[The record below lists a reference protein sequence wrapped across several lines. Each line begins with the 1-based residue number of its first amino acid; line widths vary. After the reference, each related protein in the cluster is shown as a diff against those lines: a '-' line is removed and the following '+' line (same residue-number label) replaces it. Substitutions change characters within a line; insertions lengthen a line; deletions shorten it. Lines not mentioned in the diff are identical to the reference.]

1 MGVSNISKSYWSPAL
16 IAIIIPL
23 LFVSLTSDIVAADN
37 EIQVLRGSTIT
48 IQATILQNGSYGDP
62 VQNQRIYYFDQ
73 TFNTF
78 LGSSISDQ
86 NGIASL
92 DWEIPIDHLLGF
104 TVLNATF
111 YGNES
116 LSLSPSFQRI
126 SVLVQ
131 SHTFIEV
138 DQISAK
144 LTPGDLLS
152 FNVHLVDD
160 SNFSISNEILEVTL
174 DESHLAFITTNSS
187 GMADF
192 STQIDE
198 RFSLGIHSLK
208 IHYNGSHSY
217 YSQSSLDKTIEIN
230 SPISISVQVSENAII
245 GLNLRVEATITDL
258 LNRPLSNSILSVLD
272 VTSGQSFSV
281 PIDNETTIDFQY
293 LLQGPLGTHILVIEI
308 LENPFISNN
317 QDTVNFTA
325 WSKSEI
331 VLVNSGVDQYASPN
345 QEVTLEV
352 RLIDWNG
359 NSSLKQ
365 LHLFINSE
373 AYASETTND
382 EGLTTFTFLAP
393 TIETEYNIS
402 IVYTGN
408 ISRFELPTKYDYNL
422 VVTTL
427 MPIEIELDSYEVI
440 APLHQISV
448 QLIVRGLNKSLLN
461 GVRVN
466 FNWLSFNSTTESFDE
481 GLIMLQLTIPS
492 ASGRY
497 FLYYESEPT
506 RFVEST
512 TGSILIEI
520 TSSDIMSTE
529 GVGITGMIIALCAS
543 IGLVAV
549 PVIRRRYLIG

>member
-1 MGVSNISKSYWSPAL
+1 MSNIRKSYWFPAL

-23 LFVSLTSDIVAADN
+23 LFVSLTSDIVAAEN
-37 EIQVLRGSTIT
+37 EIQVLRGSIIT
-48 IQATILQNGSYGDP
+48 IQVTILQNGSYGNP
-62 VQNQRIYYFDQ
+62 VQNQRIHYFDQ

-86 NGIASL
+86 NGIASI
-92 DWEIPIDHLLGF
+92 DWEIPIEHLLGI

-126 SVLVQ
+126 SILVQ
-131 SHTFIEV
+131 SRTFIEV
-138 DQISAK
+138 DQIAAK
-144 LTPGDLLS
+144 LAPGDLLS

-160 SNFSISNEILEVTL
+160 SNFSISNEILEITL

-192 STQIDE
+192 NTQIDE

-217 YSQSSLDKTIEIN
+217 SQSLLETIIEIN
-230 SPISISVQVSENAII
+230 SPISISIQVSENAII
-245 GLNLRVEATITDL
+245 GSNLQVEATITDL
-258 LNRPLSNSILSVLD
+258 LNRALSNSILSMLD
-272 VTSGQSFSV
+272 MTSGQSFSV
-281 PIDNETTIDFQY
+281 PIDGETTIDFQY
-293 LLQGPLGTHILVIEI
+293 LLQGPPGTHNLVIEI
-308 LENPFISNN
+308 LENPFISNTQN
-317 QDTVNFTA
+317 TVNFTA

-331 VLVNSGVDQYASPN
+331 VLVNSGVDQYAFPN

-352 RLIDWNG
+352 RLVDWNG
-359 NSSLKQ
+359 NSSLKY

-373 AYASETTND
+373 AYTSTTTNG
-382 EGLTTFTFLAP
+382 EGLTTFTLLAP
-393 TIETEYNIS
+393 IIETEYNIS
-402 IVYTGN
+402 IVYLGN
-408 ISRFELPTKYDYNL
+408 ISRFELPAKYDYNL
-422 VVTTL
+422 IVTTL
-427 MPIEIELDSYEVI
+427 MPIEIELDSYEVV
-440 APLHQISV
+440 APLYQISV
-448 QLIVRGLNKSLLN
+448 QLIVRGLNGSLLN

-466 FNWLSFNSTTESFDE
+466 FNWLSSNSITESYDE
-481 GLIMLQLTIPS
+481 GLIILQLTIPS
-492 ASGRY
+492 VSGRY

-506 RFVEST
+506 SFVESAA
-512 TGSILIEI
+512 GSILIEI

-529 GVGITGMIIALCAS
+529 GVGITGMIFVLCAS

-549 PVIRRRYLIG
+549 PVIRRRYLVG